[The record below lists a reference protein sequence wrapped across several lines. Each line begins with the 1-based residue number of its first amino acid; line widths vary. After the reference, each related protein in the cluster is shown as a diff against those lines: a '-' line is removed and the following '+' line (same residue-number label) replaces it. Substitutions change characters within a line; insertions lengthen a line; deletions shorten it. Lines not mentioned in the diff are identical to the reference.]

1 VAARWTG
8 SGGGRGPQRAAPVR
22 VVRRGAGHQ
31 AGAAELQLLAAG
43 RAEDPAG
50 QSGVAAA
57 AAQRGGH
64 GDPGPGGAVRAARGE
79 HGALTG
85 RGPGGV
91 AVVAVVA
98 APAVG
103 VARGRRL
110 ADDDEAVGGGGE
122 FVGLVEA
129 GDAGAFDFEP
139 RVVVGQP
146 EVGDVG
152 LAGGQGDGFGFVG
165 PGDAVLVEGG
175 GPVGFEAG
183 AEPGAVVVGGH
194 GFEGELDASGDGGGA
209 LCGVAG
215 EPVAEEAADLVCGGG

>member
-1 VAARWTG
+1 IQG
-8 SGGGRGPQRAAPVR
+8 S
-22 VVRRGAGHQ
+22 VVSDSTRGASD
-31 AGAAELQLLAAG
+31 L
-43 RAEDPAG
+43 
-50 QSGVAAA
+50 
-57 AAQRGGH
+57 
-64 GDPGPGGAVRAARGE
+64 
-79 HGALTG
+79 
-85 RGPGGV
+85 
-91 AVVAVVA
+91 
-98 APAVG
+98 G

-110 ADDDEAVGGGGE
+110 ADDGEAVGGGGE

-183 AEPGAVVVGGH
+183 AARGAVVVGGR
-194 GFEGELDASGDGGGA
+194 GFEGEVAASGGGGGA
-209 LCGVAG
+209 WCGVAG
-215 EPVAEEAADLVCGGG
+215 EPVAGGAAGLVCGGGSGVQGSPSVDGCWGAGVRLRS